1 MEELQKQLIAIQL
14 IQELIVDVLDSNNVI
29 SRIDF
34 EDRLNDRVHKLNKD
48 IEKYNN
54 ESTSKSKNKIPIIST
69 IIGEA

>member
-34 EDRLNDRVHKLNKD
+34 EDKLNDRVHKLNKD